1 MLVLGVGGMLQINN
15 LHYQPNKREK
25 EMQIGAN
32 RSRRK
37 EIIKRQKS
45 MIWKTKIEKNQ

>member
-1 MLVLGVGGMLQINN
+1 MFQIDN
-15 LHYQPNKREK
+15 LNYHPNKRKK
-25 EMQIGAN
+25 EMQIGPN

-37 EIIKRQKS
+37 EIIKRQRS